1 LLFNRLQGLDCT
13 WPRLGSA
20 SQVCFENS
28 PALRTL
34 TTSTFKS
41 EEEEEK
47 GSLPACPSWVV
58 SACLA
63 TYIGYVPCVSN
74 RPCQRWYSHHHNTFL
89 TSFKYSESCVQN
101 SKKICCKLC
110 GKYAANLL
118 PYRRWRVTSN
128 SAQGQQ
134 PRGHPGKPRQA
145 PMYVANRGRRG
156 GILEPRTFAYRP
168 ACCLTK

>member
-1 LLFNRLQGLDCT
+1 TVCIWARPIDLQVNLLFNRSQGLDCT

-41 EEEEEK
+41 EEEDEK

-58 SACLA
+58 SALSSYLYRLC
-63 TYIGYVPCVSN
+63 TMCVNPSM
-74 RPCQRWYSHHHNTFL
+74 PEVVSTPPQH
-89 TSFKYSESCVQN
+89 
-101 SKKICCKLC
+101 
-110 GKYAANLL
+110 
-118 PYRRWRVTSN
+118 
-128 SAQGQQ
+128 GQQ

-145 PMYVANRGRRG
+145 PMYRCQSRAQGAL
-156 GILEPRTFAYRP
+156 LEPRTFTYRP

>member
-1 LLFNRLQGLDCT
+1 MLFNRPQGLDCT
-13 WPRLGSA
+13 WSRLRSA

-28 PALRTL
+28 LALRTL

-63 TYIGYVPCVSN
+63 TYISHVPCVSVHGIHTTTILSLRVSSIQN
-74 RPCQRWYSHHHNTFL
+74 LAYRIRKRYVV
-89 TSFKYSESCVQN
+89 SCVASTRQ
-101 SKKICCKLC
+101 ICFPTSAGELP
-110 GKYAANLL
+110 ANL
-118 PYRRWRVTSN
+118 
-128 SAQGQQ
+128 AQGQQ

-145 PMYVANRGRRG
+145 PMYLYKYKYVVDRRRRG
-156 GILEPRTFAYRP
+156 AFSSPERSPTGRP
-168 ACCLTK
+168 VA

>member
-1 LLFNRLQGLDCT
+1 MLFNRSQGLDCT
-13 WPRLGSA
+13 WPRFGSA

-63 TYIGYVPCVSN
+63 TYM
-74 RPCQRWYSHHHNTFL
+74 
-89 TSFKYSESCVQN
+89 N

-118 PYRRWRVTSN
+118 PYLHWRVASN
-128 SAQGQQ
+128 LAQGQQ
-134 PRGHPGKPRQA
+134 PRRHPGKAPARPHARCQPRAQ
-145 PMYVANRGRRG
+145 G
-156 GILEPRTFAYRP
+156 GILESPERSPTGWPVALTVAQWSRP
-168 ACCLTK
+168 FTKQCNLTYAGQWAGRIG